1 MERRIGRKEGRW
13 RKRKECG
20 DDEIYAHMMA
30 AGNGK
35 GKDGKK
41 VESPCKREDRCSAW
55 GAKEERKEG
64 ERKERGESPPPPP
77 PGMHMCV
84 RVREK
89 EEGEIPW
96 GGGEDLSLL
105 FTSFFFLLLLLFFY
119 KKNPDKN
126 FQKS

>member
-1 MERRIGRKEGRW
+1 
-13 RKRKECG
+13 
-20 DDEIYAHMMA
+20 MMA
-30 AGNGK
+30 AGDGK

-77 PGMHMCV
+77 GMHMCV

-89 EEGEIPW
+89 GVGRNLLPFMRAHQRTRKKEEGR
-96 GGGEDLSLL
+96 
-105 FTSFFFLLLLLFFY
+105 
-119 KKNPDKN
+119 
-126 FQKS
+126 